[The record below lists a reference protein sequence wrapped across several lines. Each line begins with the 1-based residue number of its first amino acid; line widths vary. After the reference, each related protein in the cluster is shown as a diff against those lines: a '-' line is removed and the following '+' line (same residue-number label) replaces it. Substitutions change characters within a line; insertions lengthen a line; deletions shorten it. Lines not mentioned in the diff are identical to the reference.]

1 MIKLTIF
8 GFLLVCAMSAWFP
21 DYDWLTIPIFVAVA
35 LIWLAAKILRSLSG
49 PNPPENR
56 KDPVIGAGS
65 VVTHDIPAG
74 VVAVGSP
81 CRVLRKIT
89 EADRVTPV

>member
-8 GFLLVCAMSAWFP
+8 GFLLVCAMSALFP

-56 KDPVIGAGS
+56 KDPRDFYDEFDWWQDNQG
-65 VVTHDIPAG
+65 
-74 VVAVGSP
+74 
-81 CRVLRKIT
+81 L
-89 EADRVTPV
+89 